1 MQENKN
7 LQNELCSYMERL
19 SELKI
24 HTENIEMELGKKIL
38 NLEEKATSNALIIQE
53 KENQIN
59 TLKNQYNEL
68 NAEFQNKLEAELN
81 QMKMLEIDD
90 ETFKSN
96 EEISS
101 LKDEI
106 ETLKV

>member
-24 HTENIEMELGKKIL
+24 HTENIEMELGKKVL

-90 ETFKSN
+90 EAFKSN

>member
-1 MQENKN
+1 
-7 LQNELCSYMERL
+7 MERL
-19 SELKI
+19 YELTI
-24 HTENIEMELGKKIL
+24 HTENIEMELGKKVL

>member
-1 MQENKN
+1 
-7 LQNELCSYMERL
+7 MERL

-106 ETLKV
+106 ETLKVLF

>member
-38 NLEEKATSNALIIQE
+38 NLEEKVTSNALIIQE

-59 TLKNQYNEL
+59 NLKNQYNEL

-81 QMKMLEIDD
+81 QMKMLDIDD